1 MAVYGLSLETLTLF
15 ASFLTDR
22 KQTVHVTASVSYL
35 RSLECGVPQGSV
47 LGLLLFS
54 VYIIVLQHFIKSCS
68 DLFTDDTTIH
78 SSNSNLKKLSESL
91 QESVNSLLEWTEL
104 NRIFLHHDKTKCVFT
119 TTRQKRQNLTLKC
132 PPISIGN
139 QTVNED
145 DNHKV
150 LGVTIDS
157 NISWSSYVTALC

>member
-1 MAVYGLSLETLTLF
+1 MAVYGLSPETLILL
-15 ASFLTDR
+15 ASFLTDI
-22 KQTVHVTASVSYL
+22 KANCACDCSY
-35 RSLECGVPQGSV
+35 GVPQGSA

-54 VYIIVLQHFIKSCS
+54 IDINDLHLFIKSCS
-68 DLFTDDTTIH
+68 DLFTDDTAIH
-78 SSNSNLKKLSESL
+78 SNNSNLKKLSESL

-104 NRIFLHHDKTKCVFT
+104 NRMFLHHDKTKCVFI

-132 PPISIGN
+132 PPVSIGN